1 MCDTKEQF
9 AELSEL
15 EKQGTICLEGALNL
29 TEPIQIDEITTDI
42 SRAIL
47 DKQYILVC
55 CSATRQKEISSLIAP
70 VLQNG
75 QAIVF
80 SPGNLGTLYLRQE
93 LEVLNQKRTESKR
106 QTEIILAELSGNLW
120 ACRKAKGTVVV
131 ARPLGVQRIAACPAS
146 DLERAMEVFRPL
158 FPLKPAQNIVEAV
171 LNSPNM
177 ITHLAGTL
185 LNVTEIEKKGEGFAL
200 FEDGL
205 SESVIEIF
213 KSLEQERNA
222 VLSAYGLELYETEGC
237 QPLMQEL
244 MRNNTDE
251 KLLLF
256 KSLKGPS
263 SMKHR
268 YITEDAPCGTAL
280 LISMAR
286 AAGIKVSIAE
296 SLLTLAS
303 TINKTDYYKCGR
315 TLDSMGLLKNI

>member
-1 MCDTKEQF
+1 MQLSAAARQDWLQAAWFKSQGFSVTLCDTKEQF

-146 DLERAMEVFRPL
+146 DLERAMGSIPAVVSVETGPEHSRGCVE
-158 FPLKPAQNIVEAV
+158 FPQYDHASGRNTFKCDRNR
-171 LNSPNM
+171 
-177 ITHLAGTL
+177 
-185 LNVTEIEKKGEGFAL
+185 KKGRR
-200 FEDGL
+200 
-205 SESVIEIF
+205 I
-213 KSLEQERNA
+213 RA
-222 VLSAYGLELYETEGC
+222 V
-237 QPLMQEL
+237 
-244 MRNNTDE
+244 
-251 KLLLF
+251 
-256 KSLKGPS
+256 
-263 SMKHR
+263 
-268 YITEDAPCGTAL
+268 
-280 LISMAR
+280 
-286 AAGIKVSIAE
+286 
-296 SLLTLAS
+296 
-303 TINKTDYYKCGR
+303 
-315 TLDSMGLLKNI
+315 